1 MRTPHEHRSLA
12 RRSGAGLS
20 AVAAGLLLLAAC
32 GSGGGTS
39 SAGGSPTSSSA
50 ATTVTVSNAGGM
62 SVLATSS
69 GRTLYSSAQEKGKV
83 LCTSG
88 ACNAIWTP
96 LTVSAGQQPTGPG
109 GVASDL
115 TTMKRPDGTRQVS
128 FNGQPLYTFSF
139 DHAAGQA
146 NGNGQN
152 DRFDGTSFTWHVVT
166 TSASPSSP
174 QTSSGSSS
182 QGRSYGY

>member
-1 MRTPHEHRSLA
+1 MRTPHEQRSLA

-39 SAGGSPTSSSA
+39 SAGSPAPSS
-50 ATTVTVSNAGGM
+50 ATTVTVSHAGGM

-88 ACNAIWTP
+88 ACNAVWAP
-96 LTVSAGQQPTGPG
+96 LTVTAGQHPTAPG
-109 GVASDL
+109 GVAGDL
-115 TTMKRPDGTRQVS
+115 GTMKRPDGTQQVS
-128 FNGQPLYTFSF
+128 FDGRPLYTFSF
-139 DHAAGQA
+139 DHAAGQD

-152 DRFDGTSFTWHVVT
+152 DRFDGTTFTWHAVT
-166 TSASPSSP
+166 TSASPSAP
-174 QTSSGSSS
+174 QSSSGSSS